1 MNILIRRVLILKIYI
16 KENVIVFI
24 VRVIFFCFIKLIGKI
39 GIFVSICGDYYYIW
53 NIYIMY
59 LCIF

>member
-24 VRVIFFCFIKLIGKI
+24 VSNFFLFYKIDWKDKYICKYIYVVIII
-39 GIFVSICGDYYYIW
+39 
-53 NIYIMY
+53 IY
-59 LCIF
+59 